1 MPGERSVMVV
11 GGGSGIGA
19 ATAALLSGRGWLV
32 FSADL
37 THSAEPIDAGG
48 IQQRRADT
56 RDIADLRAVV
66 DEANDQAPLKGL
78 VFCAG
83 LERHGDVL
91 AEDESIWDDMI
102 EVNLTGAYLSARAA
116 IPALAA
122 NSGGS
127 IVVMSSVQGIATQKG
142 AAGYAAAKAGAMG
155 LVRAMALD
163 HADAGIRVNAVAPGT
178 VDTALVRRNAAQV
191 RPDDPAAA
199 LTDWGAMHA
208 LGRIAQPVE
217 IATVVAFLLSD
228 EASFVTGA
236 TWTVDGGLLAS
247 YG

>member
-1 MPGERSVMVV
+1 MPGERSVVVV

-19 ATAALLSGRGWLV
+19 ATAELLSDRGWLV
-32 FSADL
+32 CSADL
-37 THSAEPIDAGG
+37 VHPVEPPDGG
-48 IQQRRADT
+48 PIVQRHADT
-56 RDIADLRAVV
+56 RVIAELRAVV
-66 DEANDQAPLKGL
+66 DEANGLAPLKGL

-91 AEDESIWDDMI
+91 AEDESIWDEMI
-102 EVNLTGAYLSARAA
+102 GVNLTGAYLSARAA

-163 HADAGIRVNAVAPGT
+163 HAEAGIRVNAVAPGT

-191 RPDDPAAA
+191 RPDQPEAA
-199 LTDWGAMHA
+199 LAEWGAMHA

-217 IATVVAFLLSD
+217 IARVVAFLLSD